1 MSLTRREF
9 MQTGAAAA
17 LALGAGGLLPLSA
30 AWAKPKLREYKFTAA
45 INEINLGVGNSFKA
59 WTFNGAVPGPA
70 IRATEGETIR
80 VTLLNRLP
88 EPTTIHWHGLP
99 VPNAMDGVPGVTQ
112 KGVAPGASFVY
123 EFPARPA
130 GTFIYHSHQGYQ
142 LDRGLYGSLIIDPV
156 KPEGGYDREY
166 SLLLED
172 WATVDGGGPNA
183 PNRRPSMG
191 GMMGRGMMGRGMMG
205 GGMQGRGR
213 AGGPLLEPIYNA
225 YAVNGKVYPR
235 NETLLVK
242 KGDKVRLRIANP
254 SALTIYDLRLAGHQ
268 LVITHADANP
278 VIPMETDVLRIAPG
292 ERYDVQFIADNP
304 GRWLLMAA
312 DNGYGESGL
321 KVAVAYQ
328 GVTQGEPQPPVFHR
342 GLRLAGWW
350 NLRALKPQA
359 LRGELSGE
367 YQQTLSGGMHSLYW
381 TINGRVY
388 PDSEILPAGLG
399 KRLRLTYV
407 NRSPMPHPMHLHG
420 HFFSVVNPGLPP
432 ASWIKKDTIL
442 VSPMQGVTVDFYAD
456 NPGRWFHHCHNLY
469 HMEAG
474 MANLVDVSK

>member
-9 MQTGAAAA
+9 MHAGAAAA
-17 LALGAGGLLPLSA
+17 LALGAGGLSSFSA

-45 INEINLGVGNSFKA
+45 INEINLGAGNSFKA
-59 WTFNGAVPGPA
+59 WTYNGAVPGPA
-70 IRATEGETIR
+70 IRATEGEIIR
-80 VTLLNRLP
+80 VTLQNRLP

-112 KGVAPGASFVY
+112 KGVASGASFVY
-123 EFPARPA
+123 EFPAQPA

-156 KPEGGYDREY
+156 KPEGSYDREY

-172 WATVDGGGPNA
+172 WATVDGGGPAA
-183 PNRRPSMG
+183 PRRRAG
-191 GMMGRGMMGRGMMG
+191 GMMGRGMMGGRRGAG
-205 GGMQGRGR
+205 A
-213 AGGPLLEPIYNA
+213 AGGPLLEPVYNA
-225 YAVNGKVYPR
+225 YAVNGKVYPHT
-235 NETLLVK
+235 ETLRVK
-242 KGDKVRLRIANP
+242 KGDKVRLRIGNP
-254 SALTIYDLRLAGHQ
+254 SAVTIYDLRLAGHQ
-268 LVITHADANP
+268 LVITHADGNP
-278 VIPMETDVLRIAPG
+278 VIPAETDVLRIAPG
-292 ERYDVQFIADNP
+292 ERYDVQFTASNP

-328 GVTQGEPQPPVFHR
+328 EVTQGEPKPPVFHQ
-342 GLRLAGWW
+342 GLRLTGWW
-350 NLRALKPQA
+350 NLRALKPQP
-359 LRGELSGE
+359 LRGGPSGV
-367 YQQTLSGGMHSLYW
+367 YQQMLSGGMHSPYW

-388 PDSEILPAGLG
+388 PDSEILPASLG
-399 KRLRLTYV
+399 KRLRLDYF
-407 NRSPMPHPMHLHG
+407 NRSHMPHPMHLHG
-420 HFFSVVNPGLPP
+420 HFFRVVNPKLPP

-442 VSPMQGVTVDFYAD
+442 VGPMQGAAVDFYAD

-474 MANLVDVSK
+474 MANLVDVGK